1 MKGFIIYPRHQGTQ
15 QTGHFNEPTVR
26 RHKHGLKTRHR
37 HCWVIETT
45 LPFTRRQQTHI
56 YVHLSSNAV
65 SLSFP
70 EDKVVSQPLA
80 VHHSV
85 SRQTELLQWSIVFMW
100 NPARCQS
107 SVSQTWAGRG
117 EVAFCEISMQKPEFC
132 VWMWNIF
139 HKKVRSEE
147 ERKNKWRRGR
157 RKEFIKPF
165 SAAIPLWK
173 LTMVSLF
180 FTIFHADKKP
190 TCCASYKHLRNAIQ
204 SYK

>member
-1 MKGFIIYPRHQGTQ
+1 MGTQ

-45 LPFTRRQQTHI
+45 LPFTRRQQTHV
-56 YVHLSSNAV
+56 YVHMSSNAQQTQ
-65 SLSFP
+65 SLSCP
-70 EDKVVSQPLA
+70 EDKVVSQHWPFTIA
-80 VHHSV
+80 CPGK
-85 SRQTELLQWSIVFMW
+85 QELLQWSIVFMW

-107 SVSQTWAGRG
+107 SVSQTWAARG

-132 VWMWNIF
+132 VWMWNTF

-147 ERKNKWRRGR
+147 ERKNKWRTGR

-173 LTMVSLF
+173 LTMVSLQ
-180 FTIFHADKKP
+180 IKP
-190 TCCASYKHLRNAIQ
+190 KTMVHTVKP
-204 SYK
+204 